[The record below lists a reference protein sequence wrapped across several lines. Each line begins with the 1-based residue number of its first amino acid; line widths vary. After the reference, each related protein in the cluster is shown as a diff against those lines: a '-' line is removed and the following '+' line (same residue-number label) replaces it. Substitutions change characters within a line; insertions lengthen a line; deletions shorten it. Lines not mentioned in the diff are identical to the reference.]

1 MGFCAP
7 WWTTHTVPRR
17 QPIWI
22 FTPDQIKPFQL
33 SVNIST
39 TLQSIFR
46 IENHRGRARPSSRRR
61 RRGWR
66 RISSWS
72 SAGSASPWSPSSLL
86 SSSWFSSSPVSC
98 KHTWAVKVK
107 VKAYLVS
114 DYIERGRT
122 RSKRQKKSLSRQKKK
137 NLHFPSSSSL
147 TRAHFSKT
155 TLACTVHILSY
166 HHIIFIYI
174 YHHIIYHLITYHQNH
189 PCLQK

>member
-7 WWTTHTVPRR
+7 WWITHTVRRR

-72 SAGSASPWSPSSLL
+72 SARSASPWSPSSLL

-98 KHTWAVKVK
+98 KHTWSVIILKGVKDK
-107 VKAYLVS
+107 RKAWVAKKRRT
-114 DYIERGRT
+114 YI
-122 RSKRQKKSLSRQKKK
+122 
-137 NLHFPSSSSL
+137 FPVA
-147 TRAHFSKT
+147 RVWHAHTSPKPPLPAGFT
-155 TLACTVHILSY
+155 Y
-166 HHIIFIYI
+166 YHIIIS
-174 YHHIIYHLITYHQNH
+174 
-189 PCLQK
+189 